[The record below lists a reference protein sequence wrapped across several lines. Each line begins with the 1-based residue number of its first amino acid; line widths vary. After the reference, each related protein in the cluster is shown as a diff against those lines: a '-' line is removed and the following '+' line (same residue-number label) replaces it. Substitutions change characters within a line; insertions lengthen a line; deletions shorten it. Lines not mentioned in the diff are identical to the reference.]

1 MTPDCSLKVAG
12 LVPLSTVDKP
22 DALTA
27 TVFTQGCP
35 WRCPYCHNSH
45 LLGSAPPGDAATDR
59 WTWERVMTFLGTR
72 RGLLD
77 GVAFSGGE
85 PTIHAGLV
93 AAMRDVRD
101 GGFAAYLHTAGPSP
115 DVLALALP
123 LVQWVGFDVK
133 APFDEYQRVTRVA
146 DSGSRAR
153 ESLRL
158 LVGSGVPFEVRT
170 TVHSDQLDLPALER
184 LADDL
189 AAEGVGSWVL
199 QTCRTQGTSPRI
211 PPNSTSLDCLDSL
224 RERIPAVSLR

>member
-22 DALTA
+22 DALIA

-35 WRCPYCHNSH
+35 WRCPYCHNPH
-45 LLGSAPPGDAATDR
+45 LLVSEPPGGDATGL
-59 WTWERVMTFLGTR
+59 WTWERVMAFLGTR

-85 PTIHAGLV
+85 PTIHADLV

-101 GGFAAYLHTAGPSP
+101 GGFAAYLHTAGPLP
-115 DVLALALP
+115 AALARVLP

-146 DSGSRAR
+146 DSGSCAR

-189 AAEGVGSWVL
+189 AAEGIDSWVL
-199 QTCRTQGTSPRI
+199 QACRTEGSPQIR
-211 PPNSTSLDCLDSL
+211 PDTTSLDHLDSL
-224 RERIPAVSLR
+224 WERVPAISVR